1 MSIEEVSAV
10 QMGQCAVTGKIV
22 PEDELVTIQG
32 QRVCA
37 EGKAILLERLRA
49 GEALPGELER
59 PTVLRRFGCIFL
71 DAVLLWVVIFA
82 FSMIIGFGFGAASP
96 VRGGRGGSLM
106 AMAAA
111 GFVGQTIWL
120 LYFGLMHGARGQT
133 LGKSAG
139 KLIVVNLDGSPI
151 TMGTAFLRALAYCGP
166 GYLQPLAML
175 TLNQQLMFA
184 ANAIFGV
191 YAIVNVIV
199 ALVDSAQQRS
209 IHDRIAGTRVVVK
222 A

>member
-1 MSIEEVSAV
+1 MSIEEVSEV
-10 QMGQCAVTGKIV
+10 QLGQCAVTGKIV

-82 FSMIIGFGFGAASP
+82 FSMIIGFGFGATAP
-96 VRGGRGGSLM
+96 VRGGGAGWM
-106 AMAAA
+106 ALAAA
-111 GFVGQTIWL
+111 GLVGQTVQL
-120 LYFGLMHGARGQT
+120 LYFGLLHGARGQT

-139 KLIVVNLDGSPI
+139 KLVVVNLDGSPI
-151 TMGTAFLRALAYCGP
+151 TTGTAFLRALAYCGL
-166 GYLQPLAML
+166 GYLHPLAL
-175 TLNQQLMFA
+175 LMGLWQVVAASSVIFA
-184 ANAIFGV
+184 V
-191 YAIVNVIV
+191 YGIANVIV